1 MRKSCFVYILLFV
14 SFLQLGFSQTRR
26 ALIIGINDYYYRD
39 AKTNQIVRDPANSL
53 KGCENDA
60 KSVKELIISRF
71 GFKAE
76 GIKELYSAQATKKN
90 ILDELDKMLKASKTG
105 DNVFFYYSGHGVQM
119 PNASGNSTDEAIAPT
134 DVLYQKNGFILS
146 LQLAAIFNTF
156 VDKKITLTTI
166 FDCCHSW
173 GTRTVVVKSG
183 DKYVVKEERRKW
195 RKYK

>member
-1 MRKSCFVYILLFV
+1 MLFV

-90 ILDELDKMLKASKTG
+90 ILD
-105 DNVFFYYSGHGVQM
+105 
-119 PNASGNSTDEAIAPT
+119 
-134 DVLYQKNGFILS
+134 
-146 LQLAAIFNTF
+146 
-156 VDKKITLTTI
+156 
-166 FDCCHSW
+166 
-173 GTRTVVVKSG
+173 
-183 DKYVVKEERRKW
+183 
-195 RKYK
+195 